1 MNIPTISAGVEAI
14 PMIRWEAPLDDLQI
28 GPVDAADDVA
38 DEESV
43 VSLATRLALSLP
55 CAGDL
60 LEFAARPSP
69 AAALLVRGVPIGEVG
84 PTPPYPGAREDRW
97 TQPELLLLAAARLLG
112 HPIGYAPEH
121 GGRLVQDIV
130 PVKGS
135 ETLQVSTSSS
145 GDLMFHTE
153 TAFHPHRPRYL
164 LLLCLR
170 GDPGAATTLLS
181 VAELLAGLDA
191 ATIETLR
198 EPRFATAV
206 DLSFLGGR
214 RNVHGEPH
222 CVIGGSVQDPTLLF
236 DADLTV
242 GLDPEACRATEAV
255 QERIAQAHR
264 SLVLEAGDLL
274 VVDNAR
280 AVHGRSAYC
289 ARYDGTDRW
298 LMRAFTVADLS
309 PSAADRDG
317 RIITTIFGDA

>member
-1 MNIPTISAGVEAI
+1 MNVPTSSVGFEAIPTIG
-14 PMIRWEAPLDDLQI
+14 WDGPLGDLQFD
-28 GPVDAADDVA
+28 PAELV

-43 VSLATRLALSLP
+43 VSIATRLALSLP
-55 CAGDL
+55 CGGDL

-69 AAALLVRGVPIGEVG
+69 AAALLVRGVPLGEIG
-84 PTPPYPGAREDRW
+84 PTPAYPGVRDEHW

-153 TAFHPHRPRYL
+153 TAFHPHRPRHL

-181 VAELLAGLDA
+181 VTDLLAGLDA
-191 ATIETLR
+191 PTIETLR

-206 DLSFLGGR
+206 DLSFLDGR

-222 CVIGGSVQDPTLLF
+222 PIVGGSAQDPTLLF

-242 GLDPEACRATEAV
+242 GLDPGACRASEAV
-255 QERIAQAHR
+255 QERIEHAHR

-280 AVHGRSAYC
+280 AVHGRSAYS
-289 ARYDGTDRW
+289 ARFDGTDRW

-309 PSAADRDG
+309 PSAPDRDG